1 MRLFGKERRPHAE
14 PRSGS
19 ALVVV
24 LGVIAVLTI
33 LVFAYS
39 FAARVERIAAR
50 SVSDSS
56 IAEEHIDTIVA
67 AIMSAELPM
76 HPLEITSQGGMR
88 YPSPFSGRVD
98 FTSLAPVL
106 PGRTNHF
113 CRHAFTSDATVYG
126 DIAYGTCETFL
137 NNASTNFIPA
147 TLHDQVTSL
156 DADWLNIQTVKESD
170 GTTVIYTNTLYAFA
184 VVDLSGFLDATT
196 MTSNEVDHM
205 KSVGDVTSV
214 SAFLADRAKALAPSD
229 PALSGYASYLD
240 MTLRN
245 GGLAEPSGNI
255 LHFSYDPAPD
265 VTITNGEVYSD
276 IHDSNMDAILTPKL
290 GINAWTN
297 GFSGNLSSTADLEA
311 HYRTA
316 SFREWFSEVTNR
328 LAFCG
333 FAEPESIA
341 WNLVNFLDGDRI
353 PQGPGPAPWRDDWP
367 QEDVP
372 LINEIAVA
380 QVPYSF
386 GVTNH
391 YAAAV
396 ELWYPFSP
404 RQITPDDD
412 AQLVVA
418 VYTNWQAFAASPSNF
433 TDHADSSWTNDI
445 VLLPSGSPYGFT
457 VTNSIERMEFGTSTE
472 FAVFASRPDEYVSF
486 PVAITDFEHSGHEVD
501 KVRRE
506 DDMTWRHDANG
517 TNILYR
523 HIEYLPIG
531 VQKYHSY
538 ARTDDGEDDGQAVWE
553 RREMTVTNEIR
564 LLVRVRL
571 GDQWVDEA
579 MAYDP
584 DPDSPYHVAPY
595 RYLAPCGWQ
604 VNDPRQNGL
613 RRNWEPYDGIEFTAD
628 GEAMCT
634 LSGTTNTLCNP
645 FGRYRQGLPIVHYD
659 GPAKRAGDI
668 GYIYQPYSFTDD
680 AYQEGFGYL
689 SALDVSDAS
698 ALRISTN
705 TWESICLCDDRAYAS
720 RGHFAYSPGSV
731 MEFFTVRCA
740 TNRPVRGLVSAWTWH
755 GDVIDAMLA
764 DMEIGSGLGAGR
776 LPHDA
781 IEWMKEAYTNV
792 QEEMYVGDSRPIGV
806 GDVCM
811 ALGLIKGY
819 SDIPGRYMSDDDPWH
834 WQGSLG
840 SDSKEDIVREL
851 CERLSFRQQIFA
863 IVIDVRVM
871 SPAMTLRAERRA
883 VVIVVRDA
891 YTGAW
896 RIVERHFL

>member
-1 MRLFGKERRPHAE
+1 MRPRVMGRGASAATS
-14 PRSGS
+14 RSGS

-24 LGVIAVLTI
+24 LGVVAVLTI

-50 SVSDSS
+50 SVSDSA
-56 IAEEHIDTIVA
+56 IADEFINSVVA
-67 AIMSAELPM
+67 SIMSQELPM
-76 HPLEITSQGGMR
+76 RLLEIERASG
-88 YPSPFSGRVD
+88 SLAPFSGRVD
-98 FTSLAPVL
+98 FTSLAPAMAAH
-106 PGRTNHF
+106 TNHF
-113 CRHAFTSDATVYG
+113 CRHAFTSTAAVY
-126 DIAYGTCETFL
+126 DYEPYGTCQSFL

-147 TLHDQVTSL
+147 ALHDQITPL
-156 DADWLNIQTVKESD
+156 DADWLVSETVGVKSRD
-170 GTTVIYTNTLYAFA
+170 TIYTNALYAYA

-196 MTSNEVDHM
+196 MTSNEVAYM
-205 KSVGDVTSV
+205 SAVGDVASQ
-214 SAFLADRAKALAPSD
+214 SLFLDDCARAMAPADPT
-229 PALSGYASYLD
+229 LSGYVSYRD
-240 MTLRN
+240 MALRN
-245 GGLAEPSGNI
+245 RGISAPSANI
-255 LHFSYDPAPD
+255 LHFSYDPSPD
-265 VTITNGEVYSD
+265 VTITNGEVYADLSSD
-276 IHDSNMDAILTPKL
+276 NRDAILTPKL
-290 GINAWTN
+290 DLNGWTN

-311 HYRTA
+311 HYRTDA
-316 SFREWFSEVTNR
+316 FREWLGEVTNR

-333 FAEPESIA
+333 LAEPESVA
-341 WNLVNFLDGDRI
+341 WGLVNFLDGDRV
-353 PQGPGPAPWRDDWP
+353 PQSSSPAPWRDDWP

-404 RQITPDDD
+404 RSITTDDA

-418 VYTNWQAFAASPSNF
+418 VYTNWTAFVTSSSNY

-457 VTNSIERMEFGTSTE
+457 MTNSIERMEHGTSTE
-472 FAVFASRPDEYVSF
+472 FLVFASRRKEYVSF
-486 PVAITDFEHSGHEVD
+486 PVAITDFAHSGDEVD
-501 KVRRE
+501 KVRKE
-506 DDMTWRHDANG
+506 DDLTWRHDADG

-523 HIEYLPIG
+523 HVEYLPIG

-538 ARTDDGEDDGQAVWE
+538 FRIDDGEDANLAVWE
-553 RREMTVTNEIR
+553 RREVTVTNEIR

-571 GDQWVDEA
+571 GDRWVDEA

-584 DPDSPYHVAPY
+584 DPDSPYHVEPY
-595 RYLAPCGWQ
+595 RYTAPCGWQ
-604 VNDPRQNGL
+604 VNDPRMNGL

-628 GEAMCT
+628 GENMCT
-634 LSGTTNTLCNP
+634 LSGTTNTLCKP
-645 FGRYRQGLPIVHYD
+645 FGRYGQGLPIVHYD
-659 GPAKRAGDI
+659 GLARRAGDI
-668 GYIYQPYSFTDD
+668 GYIHQPYSFTAD
-680 AYQEGFGYL
+680 AFQEGYGYL

-705 TWESICLCDDRAYAS
+705 AWESICLCDDRAYAS
-720 RGHFAYSPGSV
+720 HGHFAYSPGSV

-755 GDVIDAMLA
+755 LDVIGAILA
-764 DMEIGSGLGAGR
+764 DMEVGSGLGVCR
-776 LPHDA
+776 LPSDA

-792 QEEMYVGDSRPIGV
+792 QEEMYAGDSRPIGV

-811 ALGLIKGY
+811 AFGMIDGY
-819 SDIPGRYMSDDDPWH
+819 RDIPDKYLDVDDPWH

-840 SDSKEDIVREL
+840 SDSKEDVVREF

-863 IVIDVRVM
+863 IVLDVRVM